1 MPLLLLLLLD
11 VCVCIAALGVGLGS
25 HPVTSLGRKSYCS
38 RLCQNPS
45 GAMYILVR
53 NRLQWTGWTGG
64 VAILAQNVQQGAA
77 CSSPKGSNSDCKE
90 KTLDALCSPFAQFG
104 GREHK
109 AKFCLSQKYENV
121 LLSEIFFCRW
131 PRGHDGVGGQ
141 CASEVDC
148 SHGPRNVG

>member
-1 MPLLLLLLLD
+1 MSILLLP
-11 VCVCIAALGVGLGS
+11 CVCIAALGVGLGS
-25 HPVTSLGRKSYCS
+25 HPVTSLGCKSYCS

-53 NRLQWTGWTGG
+53 NRLQTGGRTGRG

-77 CSSPKGSNSDCKE
+77 CSSPKGSDSDCKE
-90 KTLDALCSPFAQFG
+90 KTLAGLPPSPLRPIRG
-104 GREHK
+104 EHK

-131 PRGHDGVGGQ
+131 PQGHDGVGGQ